1 MWRYLCLVTTAWA
14 LAPPKINLGDYLVQR
29 AVQQQLNYMADL
41 KNEPLGNWLKAF
53 QDHAHLDSNSPRRFP
68 GTYSAAFGQ
77 LNKPYTDYL
86 VDMGTA
92 EKEIVEI
99 AVAPRRRLSARE
111 LANPFLAKQ
120 AMEIYEEVIDPQQ
133 VLLRLVTTADV
144 MVDTWAFQ
152 FEELEKADQERV
164 ALERQIG
171 GLPDAAMLRD
181 AELAEGGETRTSWYT
196 EDEPMPLYAFDQRA
210 CDRLATLRALEAL
223 TEEVRQLT
231 PQNAFE
237 SGYLRREAKA
247 DEDDDDVDA
256 RVVERRRKRRAER
269 EARYVKGEGDEI
281 ASAAKEA
288 ALAFLEEFCQRWVP
302 KLSKGDPRSSLE
314 KRSKRPPP
322 GQYESRPRDAG
333 ADADAMMEALW
344 AYRDESP
351 YHIRGGELVI
361 PARMALRL
369 RELRVEAAAAARREL
384 AEDIHPQLLEA
395 RAKYTDYV
403 EPVAEE
409 VVATGDDGWD

>member
-1 MWRYLCLVTTAWA
+1 VAAHA
-14 LAPPKINLGDYLVQR
+14 LAPTKINLGDYLVQR
-29 AVQQQLNYMADL
+29 AVQQQLNYMADM
-41 KNEPLGNWLKAF
+41 KNEPLGKWLKAF

-77 LNKPYTDYL
+77 LNKPYTEYL
-86 VDMGTA
+86 VDLGTA
-92 EKEIVEI
+92 EKEVVQFE
-99 AVAPRRRLSARE
+99 VAPRRRLSARE

-120 AMEIYEEVIDPQQ
+120 AMEVVDQVIDPQNM
-133 VLLRLVTTADV
+133 LIRLVRTAEV

-152 FEELEKADQERV
+152 FEELEKADRERV
-164 ALERQIG
+164 AMERQIG
-171 GLPDAAMLRD
+171 GLPDADMLRD

-196 EDEPMPLYAFDQRA
+196 EDEPMPLYTFDQRA
-210 CDRLATLRALEAL
+210 CDRLATLRALGTL

-231 PQNAFE
+231 PQTAFE

-247 DEDDDDVDA
+247 DQDDDVDDE
-256 RVVERRRKRRAER
+256 RVLERRRKRREVR
-269 EARYVKGEGDEI
+269 EAKFVRGEDAEK
-281 ASAAKEA
+281 AVYAKEA

-302 KLSKGDPRSSLE
+302 KLTKGDPRSSLE

-322 GQYESRPRDAG
+322 GQNESRPQKAG

-369 RELRVEAAAAARREL
+369 RELRMEAAVGARREL
-384 AEDIHPQLLEA
+384 SEEILPQVLDA
-395 RAKYTDYV
+395 RAKYTDYI
-403 EPVAEE
+403 EPVEE
-409 VVATGDDGWD
+409 EYVPTGDDGWD

>member
-1 MWRYLCLVTTAWA
+1 MFTPR
-14 LAPPKINLGDYLVQR
+14 R
-29 AVQQQLNYMADL
+29 
-41 KNEPLGNWLKAF
+41 LGNWLKAF

-77 LNKPYTDYL
+77 LNKPYTEYL
-86 VDMGTA
+86 VDLGTA
-92 EKEIVEI
+92 EKETVQIE
-99 AVAPRRRLSARE
+99 VAPRRRLTARE

-120 AMEIYEEVIDPQQ
+120 AMEIYEEVIDPQS

-152 FEELEKADQERV
+152 FSELAKADRERV

-247 DEDDDDVDA
+247 EEDDDVDQ
-256 RVVERRRKRRAER
+256 RVVERRRKRREER
-269 EARYVKGEGDEI
+269 EAKFVKGAD
-281 ASAAKEA
+281 AQKAVYAKEA
-288 ALAFLEEFCQRWVP
+288 ALAFLEESRPAPNVSIV
-302 KLSKGDPRSSLE
+302 LALLNEIRTGSPRSGSRSCPRAIRAR
-314 KRSKRPPP
+314 RSKSARS
-322 GQYESRPRDAG
+322 GPRRASTRRGRATPAPMLMHVWKPYGHTGTSPRTTFG
-333 ADADAMMEALW
+333 AA
-344 AYRDESP
+344 SS
-351 YHIRGGELVI
+351 
-361 PARMALRL
+361 
-369 RELRVEAAAAARREL
+369 
-384 AEDIHPQLLEA
+384 
-395 RAKYTDYV
+395 
-403 EPVAEE
+403 
-409 VVATGDDGWD
+409 